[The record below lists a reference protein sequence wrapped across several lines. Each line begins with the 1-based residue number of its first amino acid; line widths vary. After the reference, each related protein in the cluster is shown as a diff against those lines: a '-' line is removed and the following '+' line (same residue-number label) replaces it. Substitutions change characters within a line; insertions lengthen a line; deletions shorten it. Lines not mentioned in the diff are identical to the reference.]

1 MPLVDI
7 ADVTKNYGGLRPLR
21 IKQLR
26 IDSAERV
33 ALVGLDRPAAE
44 MFVNLVTGQ
53 SLPDTGRIAVFDQ
66 NTNAITESA
75 EWLQLVDR
83 FGIVSQ
89 RAVLLEPLSTLQN
102 LAMPFTLRIEPIPD
116 DVRLQVEALGRE
128 IGLEADAFDAPVS
141 SLDDVSKLRL
151 RVGRALALRPAMLLL
166 EHASAGLSPGDAASV
181 GRQIASVATARGV
194 AIAALTV
201 DESFAK
207 AVAQRVLHWEPASG
221 RLAER
226 RGWFGGRLG

>member
-1 MPLVDI
+1 VINI
-7 ADVTKNYGGLRPLR
+7 ADLTKNYGGLRPLR
-21 IKQLR
+21 IKQLC
-26 IDSAERV
+26 IDQAERV
-33 ALVGLDRPAAE
+33 ALLGFDRPAAE

-53 SLPDTGRIAVFDQ
+53 SLPDTGRITVFDQ
-66 NTNAITESA
+66 NTSAITGTA

-89 RAVLLEPLSTLQN
+89 RAVLLEPLSTVQN
-102 LAMPFTLRIEPIPD
+102 LAMPFTLSVEPIPD
-116 DVRLQVEALGRE
+116 GVRLEAEALGRE
-128 IGLEADAFDAPVS
+128 VGLDADAFDAPVS
-141 SLDDVSKLRL
+141 SLDDVAKLRL

-166 EHASAGLSPGDAASV
+166 EHVSAGLAPSDAASV
-181 GRQIASVATARGV
+181 GRDIASVATARGV

-201 DESFAK
+201 DETFAK
-207 AVAQRVLHWEPASG
+207 VVAQRVLHWEPASG